1 MFSFTLLYLLR
12 YNPTKIQ
19 QKTENGKSKAENLM
33 NYFYLCRMKL
43 GNRLFKVH
51 KVSVW
56 LALIPLATLVA
67 ILALVI
73 KTFGADA
80 IEGGSQIALLVASS
94 VAALISVVV
103 CRCKWST
110 LEKAIVNN
118 IRTSASAI
126 IILLLIGAVASTWML
141 SGIVPT
147 LMYYGLKI
155 IHPSV
160 LLVVA
165 CILCAVVAIVTGS
178 SWTTIAT
185 IGVALMG
192 VGEAQ
197 GYSEGWIAGAII
209 SGAYFG
215 DKVSALSD
223 TTVLASST
231 VRVPL
236 FEHIKYMTIT
246 TIPSYAIA
254 LVVFLAVS
262 LSHKADYSMQM
273 AELSDTLQDSFNI
286 SAWLLIV
293 PAATM
298 LLIAKRLPALVTLF
312 LSVVMACVAMA
323 VAQPNIINSIG
334 GHGDFS
340 MFRALMTACSTSTA
354 VDTGNATINEL
365 VATSGMQG
373 MLNTIWLVL
382 CAMCFG
388 GVMAGSG
395 MLATLTQLFAKFV
408 HRTTSIVASTLATG
422 IFANLLTADQYISII
437 ITGETFRELYAK
449 RGLEAR
455 LLSRSVE
462 DTATVTSVL
471 VPWNSCGMTQSTVL
485 GVATLTYLPYC
496 LFNLISP
503 LMSLFVAMV
512 GYKIKR
518 VVSSE

>member
-1 MFSFTLLYLLR
+1 
-12 YNPTKIQ
+12 
-19 QKTENGKSKAENLM
+19 
-33 NYFYLCRMKL
+33 MKEVNRTYG
-43 GNRLFKVH
+43 GNNMP
-51 KVSVW
+51 VW
-56 LALIPLATLVA
+56 LALVPIAVLVA
-67 ILALVI
+67 MLALVI
-73 KTFGADA
+73 KVFGADA

-94 VAALISVVV
+94 VGALIAVVM

-110 LEKAIVNN
+110 LENAIVEN

-126 IILLLIGAVASTWML
+126 IILLLIGAIAGTWML
-141 SGIVPT
+141 SGVVPT

-155 IHPSV
+155 IHPSIF
-160 LLVVA
+160 LAVA
-165 CILCAVVAIVTGS
+165 CLICAVVAIVTGS

-197 GYSEGWIAGAII
+197 GFSEGWIAGAII

-246 TIPSYAIA
+246 TIPSFVIA
-254 LVVFLAVS
+254 LVVFLIVS
-262 LSHKADYSMQM
+262 FSHATDASMQM
-273 AELSDTLQDSFNI
+273 AELSDTLQNTFNI

-293 PAATM
+293 PIVTM
-298 LLIAKRLPALVTLF
+298 ALIAKRLPALVTLF
-312 LSVVMACVAMA
+312 LSVVMACVAMV
-323 VAQPNIINSIG
+323 VAQPDIVRAIG
-334 GHGDFS
+334 GEGDFS
-340 MFRALMTACSTSTA
+340 TFRALMTACSTSTS
-354 VDTGNATINEL
+354 VETGNATINEL

-388 GVMAGSG
+388 GVMSGSG
-395 MLATLTQLFAKFV
+395 MLSALTQLFAKFV
-408 HRTTSIVASTLATG
+408 YRTASVVASTLTTG
-422 IFANLLTADQYISII
+422 ILANLITADQYISII

-449 RGLEAR
+449 RGLEGR

-503 LMSLFVAMV
+503 LMSLFVAIV

>member
-1 MFSFTLLYLLR
+1 MKQQNELL
-12 YNPTKIQ
+12 KGE
-19 QKTENGKSKAENLM
+19 KMLM
-33 NYFYLCRMKL
+33 
-43 GNRLFKVH
+43 
-51 KVSVW
+51 W
-56 LALIPLATLVA
+56 LAVVPIAVLVA
-67 ILALVI
+67 MLALVI
-73 KTFGADA
+73 KVFGSDA
-80 IEGGSQIALLVASS
+80 IGGGSQIALLVASS
-94 VAALISVVV
+94 VAALLSVTV

-110 LEKAIVNN
+110 LETAIVDN

-126 IILLLIGAVASTWML
+126 IVLLLIGAIAGTWML
-141 SGIVPT
+141 SGVVPT
-147 LMYYGLKI
+147 LMYYGLQI
-155 IHPSV
+155 IHPSIF
-160 LLVVA
+160 LAVA
-165 CILCAVVAIVTGS
+165 CLICAVVAIVTGS

-215 DKVSALSD
+215 DKMSALSD

-236 FEHIKYMTIT
+236 FEHIKYMSIT
-246 TIPSYAIA
+246 TIPSFVIA
-254 LVVFLAVS
+254 LVVFLIVS
-262 LSHKADYSMQM
+262 LCHSVDLAVHVG
-273 AELSDTLQDSFNI
+273 ELSNALENSFNI
-286 SAWLLIV
+286 SAWLLLV
-293 PAATM
+293 PAVTM
-298 LLIAKRLPALVTLF
+298 VLIAKRLPALVTLF
-312 LSVVMACVAMA
+312 LSVVMACIAMI
-323 VAQPNIINSIG
+323 VAQPDIIANIG
-334 GHGDFS
+334 GDGDFS
-340 MFRALMTACSTSTA
+340 TFRALMTVCSTSTSI
-354 VDTGNATINEL
+354 DTGNATINEL

-395 MLATLTQLFAKFV
+395 MLSALTQLFARFV
-408 HRTTSIVASTLATG
+408 YRTSSIVASTLATG
-422 IFANLLTADQYISII
+422 VFSNLLTADQYISII
-437 ITGETFRELYAK
+437 ITGNTFRELYEK
-449 RGLEAR
+449 RGLEGR

-485 GVATLTYLPYC
+485 GVATVAYLPYC

-503 LMSLFVAMV
+503 LMSLFVAII

-518 VVSSE
+518 KSMKAE